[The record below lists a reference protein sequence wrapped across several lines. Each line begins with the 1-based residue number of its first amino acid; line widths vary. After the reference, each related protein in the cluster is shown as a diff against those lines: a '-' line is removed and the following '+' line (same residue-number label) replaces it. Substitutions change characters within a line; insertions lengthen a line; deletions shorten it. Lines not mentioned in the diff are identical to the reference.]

1 MRDGVAAVEQQGAAT
16 AEIARNVQNA
26 AQGTGNVGSNIV
38 GVSQVASTTGAA
50 ATELLDSAGQ
60 LSRQAEKL
68 RTEVNSFAASG
79 RAA

>member
-1 MRDGVAAVEQQGAAT
+1 MKQQGAAT
-16 AEIARNVQNA
+16 AEIARNVQKA
-26 AQGTGNVGSNIV
+26 AQATENVGSNIV
-38 GVSQVASTTGAA
+38 GVSQAASATGAA
-50 ATELLDSAGQ
+50 ATEVLDAVGQ